1 MAEVVKKEI
10 QRSGIEGKH
19 LTFLTD
25 GQKFAI
31 PVGDVVGIEGL
42 KEITKIPEFP
52 DYAKGVINSRGVITP
67 VIDMRTRLQKPEVP
81 YTERTCIIITIV
93 ESTNIGFL
101 VDSVEEVCEVSHL
114 KITKAP
120 KVGDGI
126 NRYLKGIG
134 HTEDEIVL
142 FLDVQKLISDEE
154 LYSIREE
161 LEEI

>member
-1 MAEVVKKEI
+1 MNEAVKQEVQKG
-10 QRSGIEGKH
+10 RIEGKH

-25 GQKFAI
+25 EQKFAI
-31 PVGDVVGIEGL
+31 PVEDVVGIEGL

-52 DYAKGVINSRGVITP
+52 EYAKGVVNSRGVITP
-67 VIDMRTRLQKPEVP
+67 IIDVRARMQKEEIP

-93 ESTNIGFL
+93 NGTNIGFL
-101 VDSVEEVCEVSHL
+101 VDSVEEVCEVSHF

-120 KVGDGI
+120 KVGEGI

-134 HTEDEIVL
+134 HTEEEIVL
-142 FLDVQKLISDEE
+142 FLDIQKLITDEE
-154 LYSIREE
+154 LHSLREE